1 MPTPRFVRPAR
12 RVGLLFALLWAAGC
26 GTGPTTP
33 GGASGGTRVSGSVKL
48 NDQPVNY
55 GVVAFHIGDR
65 VVKSPI
71 YPDGTY
77 SLNNPPPGE
86 AKVVLLVD
94 PTPPPMAAAA
104 GGPQAEKPPKLIPV
118 KVPAK
123 YADKATTDLTYTVG
137 AGPQTYDI
145 RMTSE

>member
-1 MPTPRFVRPAR
+1 MFSRILGYGSPVTVLVLVF
-12 RVGLLFALLWAAGC
+12 GFTGC
-26 GTGPTTP
+26 GPTGGT
-33 GGASGGTRVSGSVKL
+33 SGGGGGTKVSGSVKL
-48 NDQPVNY
+48 GDQIVMY

-86 AKVVLLVD
+86 AIVVVMVEAS
-94 PTPPPMAAAA
+94 PPPMAAAA
-104 GGPQAEKPPKLIPV
+104 GGPQAEKPPTRVPV

-123 YADKATTDLTYTVG
+123 YADKATTDLKYTVVT
-137 AGPQTYDI
+137 GPQTYNIDLKP
-145 RMTSE
+145 E